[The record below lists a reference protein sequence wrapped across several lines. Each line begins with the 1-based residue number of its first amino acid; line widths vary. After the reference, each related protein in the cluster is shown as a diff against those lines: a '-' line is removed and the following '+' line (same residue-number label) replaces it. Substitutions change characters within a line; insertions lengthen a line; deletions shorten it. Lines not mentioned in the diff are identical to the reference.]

1 MLLHRPFLYAR
12 NRNKVAIFA
21 AVFAV
26 ALAGCAGSTNTP
38 APTPAEI
45 SVALNL
51 ASVQVT
57 TGHSQNFS
65 VTLKNDSQNQG
76 VTWSLSGTGCTAAAC
91 GTLTSVTSTSMTY
104 NAPATAPNPA
114 TVTLKATAVADS
126 TKSGSAMITITMPA
140 PPPITVAVNP
150 ASKSVQISLTSP
162 FTAQLQN
169 DTQSK
174 GVNWSLSGTG
184 CTAAACGTLTNV
196 TTSSVTYNAPAA
208 APNPATVTLKATSI
222 ADNTKSASATI
233 TITTPAPPPI
243 TVAVSPTSKSVQVSL
258 TAPFTAQLQ
267 NDTQSKGVNWS
278 LSGTGCTAAACGTLT
293 NVTTSSVTYNAPAAA
308 PNPATVTLKATSI
321 ADNSKSASATI
332 TITSGSSN
340 VTVSVTPKR
349 AAITTSQ
356 TQTYAA
362 TVTGSANTSVTW
374 EVDTIPGGNAA
385 SLGTIDANG
394 KYTPPTSG
402 TIGASHTVAAR
413 SVADSTV
420 AATAT
425 IAVTDLVGV
434 FTHHNDTSRTGQN
447 TKEYALTTS
456 TVKTATFGKLFSC
469 TIDASAYAQPL
480 WVANL
485 SVNGAPHNV
494 IYVASQ
500 HNTVYAFDADSPSC
514 QNLWGAPKSLNASGE
529 TWVTSSDA
537 SCGDLTPD
545 IGIVSTP
552 VIDPVGRTIFIVSK
566 SKSTSGTPTFHQRL
580 HALDLATGA
589 EKVTPQ
595 DIQAKVPGTG
605 NESSGGLVPFDPLIN
620 NQRSALLLTGGHII
634 IAWASHCDNG
644 PYHGWVMSYNAAT
657 LAQEAVHNVSPNGAL
672 DGIWMAGGGPAADSS
687 GNIFYAS
694 GNGSWNGTDAFGDSI
709 VRLGPVNGNS
719 FGPIDYFTPT
729 NQNSL
734 SNGDTDLGSGGLLLL
749 PDLGSGAHPKLL
761 VQAGKEGKIYLVDQT
776 NLGRMCATNCG
787 SDDSQIVQELPGAV
801 GGMWASPAYWNGNVY
816 FGGNGDQVKAFSFN
830 AGNSGLLSTGPT
842 SSTSRSYGYPGAT
855 PSISSSGASHGILW
869 ALDNSDTGSS
879 TSQQLYAY
887 DATNLAT
894 LLYDS
899 TQATGGRDTG
909 GGAVKFTLPTVA
921 NGKVYVAGQSTL
933 TVYGLLP

>member
-1 MLLHRPFLYAR
+1 MLMRLHRPLLSER
-12 NRNKVAIFA
+12 NRNKVGIFA
-21 AVFAV
+21 AALAV
-26 ALAGCAGSTNTP
+26 ALAGCAGSINTP
-38 APTPAEI
+38 TPTPAQI
-45 SVALNL
+45 SVSLNL
-51 ASVQVT
+51 ASVQVA

-91 GTLTSVTSTSMTY
+91 GTLTSVTTTSMTY

-114 TVTLKATAVADS
+114 TVTLKAMAVADS
-126 TKSGSAMITITMPA
+126 TKSDSAMIAITTPA
-140 PPPITVAVNP
+140 PPAITVAVNP
-150 ASKSVQISLTSP
+150 TSKSVQI
-162 FTAQLQN
+162 
-169 DTQSK
+169 
-174 GVNWSLSGTG
+174 
-184 CTAAACGTLTNV
+184 
-196 TTSSVTYNAPAA
+196 
-208 APNPATVTLKATSI
+208 
-222 ADNTKSASATI
+222 
-233 TITTPAPPPI
+233 
-243 TVAVSPTSKSVQVSL
+243 SL

-293 NVTTSSVTYNAPAAA
+293 NVTTSSVTYNAPATA
-308 PNPATVTLKATSI
+308 PNPATVSLKATSL
-321 ADNSKSASATI
+321 ADNTKSASATI
-332 TITSGSSN
+332 TITSGSSS
-340 VTVSVTPKR
+340 VTVSVAPRR

-425 IAVTDLVGV
+425 IAVTDLDGV

-494 IYVASQ
+494 VYVASQ
-500 HNTVYAFDADSPSC
+500 HNTVYAFDADSTSC
-514 QNLWGAPKSLNASGE
+514 QNLWGGPKNLNASGE
-529 TWVTSSDA
+529 TWVTSNDA
-537 SCGDLTPD
+537 SCGLIAPD

-552 VIDPVGRTIFIVSK
+552 VIDPIAGTIYIVSK
-566 SKSTSGTPTFHQRL
+566 SKTTSGTTTFHQRL
-580 HALDLATGA
+580 HALDLATGT
-589 EKVTPQ
+589 EKVSPQ

-605 NESSGGLVPFDPLIN
+605 NESSGGMVPFDPLIN
-620 NQRSALLLTGGHII
+620 NQRSALLLTQGHII
-634 IAWASHCDNG
+634 ISWASNCDVG

-672 DGIWMAGGGPAADSS
+672 DGIWMSGGGPAADSS

-709 VRLGPVNGNS
+709 VRLGPVSGNS

-729 NQNSL
+729 NQGSL
-734 SNGDTDLGSGGLLLL
+734 SNADADVGSGGLLLL

-761 VQAGKEGKIYLVDQT
+761 VQAGKEGKIYLVDQA
-776 NLGRMCATNCG
+776 NLGHMCTSNCG
-787 SDDSQIVQELPGAV
+787 SSDSQIVQELPGAV
-801 GGMWASPAYWNGNVY
+801 GGMWASPGYWNGNVY
-816 FGGNGDQVKAFSFN
+816 FGGNGDRIKAFSFN
-830 AGNSGLLSTGPT
+830 ASNSGLLSTGPT

-869 ALDNSDTGSS
+869 ALDNSNTGSS

-887 DATNLAT
+887 DAANLAT

-921 NGKVYVAGQSTL
+921 NGKVYVAGQKTL
-933 TVYGLLP
+933 TVYGLLPN